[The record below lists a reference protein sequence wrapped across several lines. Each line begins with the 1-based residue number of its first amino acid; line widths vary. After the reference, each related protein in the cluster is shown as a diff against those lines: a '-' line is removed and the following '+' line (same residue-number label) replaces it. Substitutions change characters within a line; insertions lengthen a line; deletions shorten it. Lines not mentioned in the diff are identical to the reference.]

1 MNSTT
6 RKSSMPSQSFAV
18 IDVPETVSSSLEN
31 ATDNTP
37 RESRRPNSEKLEGF
51 TVKLAWAFASAFLLL
66 LLVSLLLAV
75 AGYVGSAFA
84 SDLQPKSVSS
94 SAGK

>member
-1 MNSTT
+1 MVT
-6 RKSSMPSQSFAV
+6 RKFM
-18 IDVPETVSSSLEN
+18 
-31 ATDNTP
+31 
-37 RESRRPNSEKLEGF
+37 RPNSEKLEAI
-51 TVKLAWAFASAFLLL
+51 TVRVAWTFASAVLVLLA
-66 LLVSLLLAV
+66 VSLLLAV